1 MAENGGDSEIK
12 IINPYN
18 FNNKLIN
25 KHNVHKILSN
35 YGISFDIKDI
45 SLYQNSFVH
54 KSYCVKKEEEMQE
67 DVELAERP
75 EGALPLQERSN
86 ERLEYLGDSILNAI
100 IAKYLYERFPD
111 QEEGFM
117 TKLRTKIVCGE
128 TLGKLAK
135 DIGLGEYLLISRHV
149 EERCNGRE
157 STRILEDVFESFI
170 GALFLDFTE
179 NYEGKEPLLE
189 YSGPGFQICE
199 LFIINI
205 IESKIDFTELVLN
218 DTNFKD
224 QLLRHFQQEYQKTPK
239 YKEVLV
245 EGPPH
250 DRIFTM
256 CVLDINDEI
265 IAEAKGKSKKK
276 AEQLAS
282 KYALIKLGIIEQ

>member
-1 MAENGGDSEIK
+1 MSDTENNNELK

-18 FNNKLIN
+18 FNNTLIN
-25 KHNVHKILSN
+25 KHNVHNILSK
-35 YGISFDIKDI
+35 YGISFDINDI

-54 KSYCVKKEEEMQE
+54 KSYCIKKEEDMQE
-67 DVELAERP
+67 DVVLAQRP
-75 EGALPLQERSN
+75 EGALPLQARSN
-86 ERLEYLGDSILNAI
+86 ERLEYLGDSILNAVT
-100 IAKYLYERFPD
+100 AKYLYERFPD

-157 STRILEDVFESFI
+157 SVRILEDVFESFI
-170 GALFLDFTE
+170 GALFLDFND
-179 NYEGKEPLLE
+179 NYNSPDKLLQ
-189 YSGPGFQICE
+189 YSGPGFQACE
-199 LFIINI
+199 LFIIHI

-224 QLLRHFQQEYQKTPK
+224 QLLRYFQQTYQKTPK
-239 YKEVLV
+239 YKELLV

-250 DRIFTM
+250 DRTFTM
-256 CVLDINDEI
+256 SVLDNNDEI

-282 KYALIKLGIIEQ
+282 KFALKKLGLIN

>member
-1 MAENGGDSEIK
+1 MQENENTEIK

-25 KHNVHKILSN
+25 KHNIHNIFSE
-35 YGISFDIKDI
+35 YGLEDFDIKDL

-54 KSYCVKKEEEMQE
+54 KSYCIKKEEDMQE
-67 DVELAERP
+67 GVVLAEKP
-75 EGALPLQERSN
+75 EGALELQNRSN
-86 ERLEYLGDSILNAI
+86 ERLEYLGDSVLNLVV
-100 IAKYLYERFPD
+100 AKYLYERYPE

-135 DIGLGEYLLISRHV
+135 DIGFAEYILMSRHV

-157 STRILEDVFESFI
+157 SKRILEDIFEAFI
-170 GALFLDFTE
+170 GALFLDFNDNYNSNE
-179 NYEGKEPLLE
+179 NILDYT
-189 YSGPGFQICE
+189 GPGFQICE
-199 LFIINI
+199 LFLINI
-205 IESKIDFTELVLN
+205 IESKIDFTELVLTDN
-218 DTNFKD
+218 NYKD
-224 QLLRHFQQEYQKTPK
+224 QLLRHFQQKYQQTPS
-239 YKEVLV
+239 YKELMV

-256 CVLDINDEI
+256 VVVDHTGEVIG
-265 IAEAKGKSKKK
+265 EAKGKSKKK

-282 KYALIKLGIIEQ
+282 KTALIKLELIK

>member
-1 MAENGGDSEIK
+1 MTENGGDSDIK

-18 FNNKLIN
+18 FNNKLVN

-54 KSYCVKKEEEMQE
+54 KSYCIKKEEDMQE

-75 EGALPLQERSN
+75 EGALPLQGRSN
-86 ERLEYLGDSILNAI
+86 ERLEYLGDSILNAT

-179 NYEGKEPLLE
+179 NYDGKERLLE
-189 YSGPGFQICE
+189 YSGPGFQVCE

-218 DTNFKD
+218 DNNFKD
-224 QLLRHFQQEYQKTPK
+224 QLLRYFQQEYQKTPK

-265 IAEAKGKSKKK
+265 ISEAKGKSKKK

-282 KYALIKLGIIEQ
+282 KYALIKLGIITE